1 MQELRQILEC
11 SIRAIV
17 RFDRSFFSIPLH
29 FDWPA
34 HRHTH
39 TLKITIWKQK
49 MHFLFSL
56 GTFGCFYSC
65 VWQFINKNMSCFCP
79 YICSQEFARYA
90 LCNKSERESVS
101 AGSTDE
107 MAELRGEEPD
117 DRSHWV
123 LTSCIGKWVQ
133 RRFFFNTESS
143 AQVLTHYVYTHPH
156 NSMHKTICLA
166 GLALVLAEVHLDIL

>member
-1 MQELRQILEC
+1 MQEPRQILEC

-34 HRHTH
+34 HRHTD
-39 TLKITIWKQK
+39 TRTRWKLPYESRK
-49 MHFLFSL
+49 
-56 GTFGCFYSC
+56 C
-65 VWQFINKNMSCFCP
+65 ISCFP
-79 YICSQEFARYA
+79 SEHLGVFTAAFDSSLTKICHVFVHTYV
-90 LCNKSERESVS
+90 LKSLHGMRFVTKVRENHRVEESVS

-156 NSMHKTICLA
+156 NSMHK
-166 GLALVLAEVHLDIL
+166 H